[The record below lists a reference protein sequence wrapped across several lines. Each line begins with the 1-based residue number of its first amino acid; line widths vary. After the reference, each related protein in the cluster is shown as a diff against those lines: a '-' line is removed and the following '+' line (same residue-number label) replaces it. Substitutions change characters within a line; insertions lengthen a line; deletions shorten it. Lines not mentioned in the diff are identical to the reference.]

1 MQTDQLNK
9 YIFISLVIHV
19 LFFISIKTTYTQQ
32 DISQIGEQGM
42 QIQMVLIQDKTD
54 DIQEESLLSEEKE
67 ILKGIEQEQQA
78 IFDNRIQ
85 GDKAE
90 KIYQSYY
97 GVIRNILDSNK
108 KYPLLSLQR
117 RQEGTPVVEFT
128 ILQNGEVTNLSVL
141 SSGYRLLDREAQK
154 IVLKSS
160 PFPPIPDTIG
170 KNSRFKNTDK
180 LQSSALVEYHL
191 SLSLN
196 DTTPPIINIVGAL
209 GFLALT
215 NAGISFSTEM
225 YSF

>member
-1 MQTDQLNK
+1 MKIILKILNFYRIEMQTDQLNK
-9 YIFISLVIHV
+9 YILISLVIHM
-19 LFFISIKTTYTQQ
+19 LFFISIKTTYIKQ

-54 DIQEESLLSEEKE
+54 DIQEDESVLSEEKE
-67 ILKGIEQEQQA
+67 ILKEIEQEQQA

-128 ILQNGEVTNLSVL
+128 ILQNGTVSNLTVS

-160 PFPPIPDTIG
+160 PFPPIPDSIG
-170 KNSRFKNTDK
+170 KKSIDLRI
-180 LQSSALVEYHL
+180 
-191 SLSLN
+191 
-196 DTTPPIINIVGAL
+196 PINFNL
-209 GFLALT
+209 RR
-215 NAGISFSTEM
+215 
-225 YSF
+225 

>member
-1 MQTDQLNK
+1 MK
-9 YIFISLVIHV
+9 
-19 LFFISIKTTYTQQ
+19 Q

-54 DIQEESLLSEEKE
+54 DIQEDESILSEEKE
-67 ILKGIEQEQQA
+67 ILKEIEQEQQA

-128 ILQNGEVTNLSVL
+128 ILQNGTVTNLT
-141 SSGYRLLDREAQK
+141 GIIFRL
-154 IVLKSS
+154 
-160 PFPPIPDTIG
+160 
-170 KNSRFKNTDK
+170 
-180 LQSSALVEYHL
+180 
-191 SLSLN
+191 
-196 DTTPPIINIVGAL
+196 
-209 GFLALT
+209 
-215 NAGISFSTEM
+215 
-225 YSF
+225 

>member
-1 MQTDQLNK
+1 MKIILKILNFYRIEMQTDQLNK
-9 YIFISLVIHV
+9 YILISLVIHM
-19 LFFISIKTTYTQQ
+19 LFFISFKSTFMKQ

-54 DIQEESLLSEEKE
+54 DIQEEESVLSEEKE
-67 ILKGIEQEQQA
+67 ILKEIEQEQQA

-128 ILQNGEVTNLSVL
+128 ILKNGTVTNLSVS

-160 PFPPIPDTIG
+160 PFPPIPNSIG
-170 KNSRFKNTDK
+170 KKSIDLRIPINFN
-180 LQSSALVEYHL
+180 LQR
-191 SLSLN
+191 
-196 DTTPPIINIVGAL
+196 
-209 GFLALT
+209 
-215 NAGISFSTEM
+215 
-225 YSF
+225 

>member
-1 MQTDQLNK
+1 MKIILKILNFYRIEMQTDQLNK
-9 YIFISLVIHV
+9 YILISLVIHM
-19 LFFISIKTTYTQQ
+19 LFFISIKTTYIKQ

-54 DIQEESLLSEEKE
+54 DIQEDESILSEEKE
-67 ILKGIEQEQQA
+67 ILKEIEQEQQA

-128 ILQNGEVTNLSVL
+128 ILQNGAVTNLSVS

-160 PFPPIPDTIG
+160 PFPPIPDSIG
-170 KNSRFKNTDK
+170 KKSIDLRI
-180 LQSSALVEYHL
+180 
-191 SLSLN
+191 
-196 DTTPPIINIVGAL
+196 PINFNL
-209 GFLALT
+209 RR
-215 NAGISFSTEM
+215 
-225 YSF
+225 

>member
-1 MQTDQLNK
+1 MKIILKILNFYRIEMQTDHLNK
-9 YIFISLVIHV
+9 YIFISLVIHM
-19 LFFISIKTTYTQQ
+19 LFFISIKTTYMKQ

-54 DIQEESLLSEEKE
+54 DIQEDESILSEEKE
-67 ILKGIEQEQQA
+67 ILKEIEQEQQA

-128 ILQNGEVTNLSVL
+128 ILQNGTVTNLTVS

-160 PFPPIPDTIG
+160 PFPPIPDSIG
-170 KNSRFKNTDK
+170 KKSIDLRIPINFN
-180 LQSSALVEYHL
+180 LQR
-191 SLSLN
+191 
-196 DTTPPIINIVGAL
+196 
-209 GFLALT
+209 
-215 NAGISFSTEM
+215 
-225 YSF
+225 

>member
-9 YIFISLVIHV
+9 YILISLVIHI
-19 LFFISIKTTYTQQ
+19 LFFISFKSTYMKQ

-54 DIQEESLLSEEKE
+54 DIQEEESVLSEEKE
-67 ILKGIEQEQQA
+67 ILKEIEQEQQA

-128 ILQNGEVTNLSVL
+128 ILQNGTVTNLTVS

-160 PFPPIPDTIG
+160 PFPPIPDSIG
-170 KNSRFKNTDK
+170 KKRIDLRIPINFN
-180 LQSSALVEYHL
+180 LQR
-191 SLSLN
+191 
-196 DTTPPIINIVGAL
+196 
-209 GFLALT
+209 
-215 NAGISFSTEM
+215 
-225 YSF
+225 

>member
-1 MQTDQLNK
+1 MAADQLNK
-9 YIFISLVIHV
+9 YILISLVIHA
-19 LFFISIKTTYTQQ
+19 LFLISINNTYIRQ

-42 QIQMVLIQDKTD
+42 QIQMVLIKDKVD
-54 DIQEESLLSEEKE
+54 DLQEDKSILSEEKN
-67 ILKGIEQEQQA
+67 ILKEKEQEEQA
-78 IFDNRIQ
+78 IFDNRLQ

-128 ILQNGEVTNLSVL
+128 ILKNGEVTNLDVT

-160 PFPPIPDTIG
+160 PFPPIPDSIG
-170 KNSRFKNTDK
+170 KNSIDLRIPINFN
-180 LQSSALVEYHL
+180 LQR
-191 SLSLN
+191 
-196 DTTPPIINIVGAL
+196 
-209 GFLALT
+209 
-215 NAGISFSTEM
+215 
-225 YSF
+225 

>member
-1 MQTDQLNK
+1 MILKILNSCQIEMQTDQLNK
-9 YIFISLVIHV
+9 YIFISLVVHI
-19 LFFISIKTTYTQQ
+19 LFFISIKSTFIKQ

-42 QIQMVLIQDKTD
+42 QIQMVLIQDDTD
-54 DIQEESLLSEEKE
+54 DIQEDESVLSEEKE
-67 ILKGIEQEQQA
+67 ILKEIEQEQQA
-78 IFDNRIQ
+78 IFDNRLQ

-128 ILQNGEVTNLSVL
+128 ILKNGTVTNLEVS

-160 PFPPIPDTIG
+160 PFPPIPDSIG
-170 KNSRFKNTDK
+170 KKSIDLRIPINFN
-180 LQSSALVEYHL
+180 LQR
-191 SLSLN
+191 
-196 DTTPPIINIVGAL
+196 
-209 GFLALT
+209 
-215 NAGISFSTEM
+215 
-225 YSF
+225 

>member
-1 MQTDQLNK
+1 MKIILKILNFYLIEMQTDQLNK
-9 YIFISLVIHV
+9 YILISLVIHM
-19 LFFISIKTTYTQQ
+19 LFFISFKSTYMKQ

-54 DIQEESLLSEEKE
+54 DIQEDESVLSEEKE
-67 ILKGIEQEQQA
+67 ILKEIEQEQQA

-128 ILQNGEVTNLSVL
+128 ILQNGAVTNLSVS

-160 PFPPIPDTIG
+160 PFPPIPDSIG
-170 KNSRFKNTDK
+170 KKSIDLRIPINFN
-180 LQSSALVEYHL
+180 LQR
-191 SLSLN
+191 
-196 DTTPPIINIVGAL
+196 
-209 GFLALT
+209 
-215 NAGISFSTEM
+215 
-225 YSF
+225 

>member
-1 MQTDQLNK
+1 MKIILKILNFYRIEMQTDQLNK
-9 YIFISLVIHV
+9 YILISLLIHM
-19 LFFISIKTTYTQQ
+19 LFFISFKSTYIKQ

-54 DIQEESLLSEEKE
+54 DIQEDESILSEEKE
-67 ILKGIEQEQQA
+67 ILKEIEQEQQA

-128 ILQNGEVTNLSVL
+128 ILQNGTVTNLVVS
-141 SSGYRLLDREAQK
+141 SSGYRLIDREAQK

-160 PFPPIPDTIG
+160 PFPPIPDSIG
-170 KNSRFKNTDK
+170 KKSIDLRIPINFN
-180 LQSSALVEYHL
+180 LQR
-191 SLSLN
+191 
-196 DTTPPIINIVGAL
+196 
-209 GFLALT
+209 
-215 NAGISFSTEM
+215 
-225 YSF
+225 

>member
-1 MQTDQLNK
+1 MKIILKILNFYRIEMQTDHLNK
-9 YIFISLVIHV
+9 YLFISIVIHMV
-19 LFFISIKTTYTQQ
+19 FFISFKNTYVQQ

-54 DIQEESLLSEEKE
+54 DIQEDESILSEEKE
-67 ILKGIEQEQQA
+67 ILKEIEQEQQA
-78 IFDNRIQ
+78 IFDNRLQ

-117 RQEGTPVVEFT
+117 RQEGAPVVEFT
-128 ILQNGEVTNLSVL
+128 ILQNGTVTNLTVS

-160 PFPPIPDTIG
+160 PFPPIPDSIG
-170 KNSRFKNTDK
+170 KKSIDLRIPINFN
-180 LQSSALVEYHL
+180 LQR
-191 SLSLN
+191 
-196 DTTPPIINIVGAL
+196 
-209 GFLALT
+209 
-215 NAGISFSTEM
+215 
-225 YSF
+225 

>member
-1 MQTDQLNK
+1 MKIISKILNFYLIEMQTDQLNK
-9 YIFISLVIHV
+9 YILISLVIHM
-19 LFFISIKTTYTQQ
+19 LFFISFKSTYIKQ

-54 DIQEESLLSEEKE
+54 DIQEEESVLSEEKE
-67 ILKGIEQEQQA
+67 ILKEIEQEQQA

-128 ILQNGEVTNLSVL
+128 ILQNGAVTNLSVV

-160 PFPPIPDTIG
+160 PFPPIPDSIG
-170 KNSRFKNTDK
+170 KKSIDLRIPINFN
-180 LQSSALVEYHL
+180 LQR
-191 SLSLN
+191 
-196 DTTPPIINIVGAL
+196 
-209 GFLALT
+209 
-215 NAGISFSTEM
+215 
-225 YSF
+225 

>member
-1 MQTDQLNK
+1 MKIILKILNFYRIEMQTDQLNK
-9 YIFISLVIHV
+9 YILISLVIHM
-19 LFFISIKTTYTQQ
+19 LFFISFKSTFMKQ

-54 DIQEESLLSEEKE
+54 DIQEDESVLSEEKE
-67 ILKGIEQEQQA
+67 ILKEIEQEQQA

-128 ILQNGEVTNLSVL
+128 ILQNGTVTNLMVS

-160 PFPPIPDTIG
+160 PFPPIPDSIG
-170 KNSRFKNTDK
+170 KKSIDLRI
-180 LQSSALVEYHL
+180 
-191 SLSLN
+191 
-196 DTTPPIINIVGAL
+196 PINFNL
-209 GFLALT
+209 RR
-215 NAGISFSTEM
+215 
-225 YSF
+225 